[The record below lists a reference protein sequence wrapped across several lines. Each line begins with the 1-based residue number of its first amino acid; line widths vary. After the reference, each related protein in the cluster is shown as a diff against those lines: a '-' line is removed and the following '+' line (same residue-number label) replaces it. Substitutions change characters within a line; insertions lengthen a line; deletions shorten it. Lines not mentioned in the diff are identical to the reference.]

1 MLSVARLLIPKVLFR
16 EVCCKYERHK
26 AHLNLQVVFVVE
38 KLADGDVVTGFIQAI
53 HILTCRFFV
62 AIINNNEFIAS
73 VLIIIDEVR
82 SVDTIYACC

>member
-1 MLSVARLLIPKVLFR
+1 MEHWMSLGLYLYITLHIDLH
-16 EVCCKYERHK
+16 ERHK

-62 AIINNNEFIAS
+62 VIINNNEFIAS